1 MTRAVP
7 SPPSASPSGAS
18 PRERRRADIAARLL
32 DGLESLL
39 TRHRA
44 LLVEPDISAL
54 HAELIAAEVAH
65 ELELARAAL
74 QRTPSLTAVPAGPGA
89 RRASAPAAACPA
101 VSTTISVDVAARAQR
116 ERRNTP

>member
-1 MTRAVP
+1 MTSAVP
-7 SPPSASPSGAS
+7 TQSVPSG
-18 PRERRRADIAARLL
+18 RVRRRADIAARLL
-32 DGLESLL
+32 DGLEALL

-74 QRTPSLTAVPAGPGA
+74 QRTPSLTVVPARSRQDP
-89 RRASAPAAACPA
+89 R
-101 VSTTISVDVAARAQR
+101 
-116 ERRNTP
+116 

>member
-7 SPPSASPSGAS
+7 SPSTPAP
-18 PRERRRADIAARLL
+18 PTRERRRADIAARLL
-32 DGLESLL
+32 DSLESLL

-65 ELELARAAL
+65 ELETARAAL
-74 QRTPSLTAVPAGPGA
+74 RRTPSLTARVVTSEQPRVHRTPG
-89 RRASAPAAACPA
+89 
-101 VSTTISVDVAARAQR
+101 
-116 ERRNTP
+116 